1 LRNFDE
7 GSGAPVIVIP
17 GVQGRWEWMRPALEA
32 LATRCRAISYSLE
45 SAATFAEL
53 VAQVD
58 RQLDR
63 SGLAAAAIAGVSFGG
78 LIATKYAAARPSR
91 TTGLI
96 VVSTPGPSW
105 EPSADQAR
113 YLASPWRSTPAFI
126 ATSPGRMW
134 PEIAAAID
142 DWPSRL
148 RFCLAHASR
157 MLTAPIVPAHMAA
170 RMRLRDGI
178 DLRADCAR
186 VQARAL
192 VVTGEPGLDRIV
204 PVDSTR
210 EFVTLLRGAE
220 YAMME
225 KTGHIGLV
233 TRPER
238 FARMVGDF
246 VIASGAS
253 RTSR

>member
-1 LRNFDE
+1 M
-7 GSGAPVIVIP
+7 IVIP

-45 SAATFAEL
+45 SASTFGDL

-78 LIATKYAAARPSR
+78 LIATKYAAVRPGR

-96 VVSTPGPSW
+96 LVSTPGPSW
-105 EPSADQAR
+105 TPSADQAR
-113 YLASPWRSTPAFI
+113 YLASPWRSTPAFVV
-126 ATSPGRMW
+126 TSPGRLW

-142 DWPSRL
+142 NGPSRL
-148 RFCLAHASR
+148 RFCLQHAAR
-157 MLTAPIVPAHMAA
+157 ILMAPVVPAHMAA
-170 RMRLRDGI
+170 RMQLRQEM

-186 VQARAL
+186 VRARAL
-192 VVTGEPGLDRIV
+192 IVSGEPGLDRVV
-204 PVDSTR
+204 PVESTR
-210 EFVTLLRGAE
+210 EFVTLFRDAE

-225 KTGHIGLV
+225 KTGHIGLM
-233 TRPER
+233 TRPEE
-238 FARMVGDF
+238 FARILGEF
-246 VIASGAS
+246 VNAS
-253 RTSR
+253 R